1 MAVRVTPSRRRAEEW
16 ELVLVSA
23 GFAGRI
29 AQSPDGWQIVVAAG
43 DAELAAVVLD
53 AFDRENAAP
62 AQPPAEPPEWG
73 RTLAGVVMG
82 SGLVGAY
89 IVTGPAALQGP
100 WYRRGSASASAIM
113 EGELWRTVT
122 ALTLHVDHVHLVG
135 NTLALGVFGA
145 AVCRILGPGVGAS
158 LILLGGAGGNLANA
172 VLHRYGHSTVG
183 ASTAVFAAVGIL
195 SGLAAGRGWAWRRAW
210 MALGAGLALLA
221 VLGTGERADLGAH
234 LFGFAAG
241 AGLGAASVTA
251 VPRPPGRA
259 VQWTLAVSVA
269 AVVAGCWAIAF
280 R

>member
-29 AQSPDGWQIVVAAG
+29 AESPDGWQVVVAAG

-53 AFDRENAAP
+53 AFDRENAAEARP
-62 AQPPAEPPEWG
+62 AGEPPEWG
-73 RTLAGVVMG
+73 PTTAGVVMAA
-82 SGLVGAY
+82 GLVGAY
-89 IVTGPAALQGP
+89 LVTGPAALQGP
-100 WYRRGSASASAIM
+100 WYRRGSAGAAAIM
-113 EGELWRTVT
+113 AGEVWRTVT
-122 ALTLHVDHVHLVG
+122 ALTLHADHVHLVG
-135 NTLALGVFGA
+135 NVLALAVFGS
-145 AVCRILGPGVGAS
+145 AVCRLLGPGVGAW
-158 LILLGGAGGNLANA
+158 LILLAGAVGNLANA

-183 ASTAVFAAVGIL
+183 ASTAVFGAVGIL

-210 MALGAGLALLA
+210 IPLGAGLALLA
-221 VLGTGERADLGAH
+221 LLGTGERADLGAH

-241 AGLGAASVTA
+241 GSFGVAAGSTVR
-251 VPRPPGRA
+251 RPPARA
-259 VQWTLAVSVA
+259 AQWTLAASAA